1 MRLSRLFLITAL
13 SATTTGCSTF
23 STVQDWFSSEGEDL
37 TAPVELER
45 IDATVEVKK
54 RWSTSIGD
62 GQGDGFFKITPVL
75 ADGVIYAASSEGEV
89 AAIDASDGDKRW
101 NVSLERPISGGVGY
115 HEGSLYLGGADGS
128 IMQLSAD
135 DGSVM
140 WEAPVSGEVL
150 APPAVSDDWVIV
162 QTYDGKLLGF
172 ETGAEEPTWT
182 YTSDVPVLTIRGTST
197 PLLIGDN
204 AIAGFADGKVV
215 AVDVD
220 SGNTSWES
228 RIGIPQGGSEIDR
241 IVDIDG
247 VMTVQGI
254 ELFVSSYQ
262 GRVAALDLRTGRK
275 IWQQNVSSV
284 TGTSVGFGNVYVADV
299 DGTVSAFLRNGQ
311 GARWQN
317 IELGYRE
324 LSRPTPINSYVATVD
339 LEGYLHLLSQ
349 VDGLFVGRSQVA
361 GGPARADMIS
371 ANGRLFILDDEGKLS
386 AFELE
391 SAD

>member
-1 MRLSRLFLITAL
+1 MSLSRFLLIAAL
-13 SATTTGCSTF
+13 PVTMTGCSTF
-23 STVQDWFSSEGEDL
+23 GTVQEWFSSDGEDL
-37 TAPVELER
+37 TAPVELES
-45 IDATVEVKK
+45 IDATVAVKK
-54 RWSTSIGD
+54 RWSRSIGD
-62 GQGDGFFKITPVL
+62 GQGDGFFKITPIL
-75 ADGVIYAASSEGEV
+75 ADGIIYAASS
-89 AAIDASDGDKRW
+89 DGDVTAIGAEDGDALWR
-101 NVSLERPISGGVGY
+101 VSLERPISGGVGY

-135 DGSVM
+135 DGSVV

-172 ETGAEEPTWT
+172 EQGTDTPTWT

-197 PLLIGDN
+197 PLFVGNN

-215 AVDVD
+215 AVDVE

-262 GRVAALDLRTGRK
+262 GRVAVLDIRTGRK

-311 GARWQN
+311 GVRWQN
-317 IELGYRE
+317 IELGYRQ
-324 LSRPTPINSYVATVD
+324 LSRPTPIKSYVATVD

-349 VDGLFVGRSQVA
+349 VDDRIVGRAKVA

-371 ANGRLFILDDEGKLS
+371 ANGRLYILDDAGKLS

-391 SAD
+391 SSD